1 MNVNTLQSEAIME
14 QERIDEFYR
23 RANMQTITVDTAR
36 MYNKKT
42 GQETI
47 HIYALAYMDS
57 ASDTC
62 GIGGEA
68 WIIDYVTERKVQVI
82 GYHTRQTLQ

>member
-1 MNVNTLQSEAIME
+1 
-14 QERIDEFYR
+14 
-23 RANMQTITVDTAR
+23 MQTVKMHTAR
-36 MYNKKT
+36 IYNKKT

-47 HIYALAYMDS
+47 HVYALAYMDG

-68 WIIDYVTERKVQVI
+68 WIIDYVTERKVQVV
-82 GYHTRQTLQ
+82 GYHKTDTAMNHIEDWRRNHTSRSSKQNNNP